1 MKICDENIKPNALL
15 CTEVDPIHCVF
26 TSQTKYSEPLNPVFY
41 YPSIATKILS
51 SMIIA
56 IIPTFSI
63 RFINNLLLLPKDD
76 LMTRGRG
83 GLDTPQKWWV
93 IYEQPLSGRRIRHYL
108 VLGDTSLTY
117 YLEIFGTSWRTSSF
131 TSIISRITTYY
142 YYLMYK

>member
-1 MKICDENIKPNALL
+1 MKICDENTKPNALL
-15 CTEVDPIHCVF
+15 CTEGDPIHCVI

-83 GLDTPQKWWV
+83 GLDTSPK
-93 IYEQPLSGRRIRHYL
+93 IMMSFMNNPLAHFGLRGQVKGQSKGFFPKTLFHRNFSGC
-108 VLGDTSLTY
+108 
-117 YLEIFGTSWRTSSF
+117 F
-131 TSIISRITTYY
+131 
-142 YYLMYK
+142 